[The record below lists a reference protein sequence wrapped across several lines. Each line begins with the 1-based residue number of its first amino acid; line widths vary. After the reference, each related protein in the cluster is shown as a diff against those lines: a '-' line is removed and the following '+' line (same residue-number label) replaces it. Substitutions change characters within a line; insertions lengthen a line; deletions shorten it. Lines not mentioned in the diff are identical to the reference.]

1 MNNNSYTDSFNKK
14 SELLE
19 FERNV
24 APRLFKTFLEPNE
37 FLNKKVDTTSETD
50 GELKKEQEY
59 YDKIVKTYTNSFTGL
74 KKSLEINGWN
84 TQKTE
89 IIKTWKKQLDYRYIV
104 NYYFMYFLKQREASW
119 SWSLIILSSISSVL
133 TIVEVTNPLV
143 EYSIT
148 YFLTALA
155 FATTLI
161 AAYMKKQNYVERIK
175 EMDRY
180 TQRVGKTSTEL
191 NNILDYKPWNRPPYD
206 QFKDKHLNDIND
218 IFSFPPPIS
227 PIEFKITVY
236 NLTRHYPEL
245 ISNMWPWFEER
256 DNGEFKYF
264 HMTDWGKHILV
275 SYRKYRYGKLARIFL
290 YLLYCKCFC
299 FICGCSRNRLLNDD
313 NLFAYPDD
321 HNTYKRYKI
330 IQNLY
335 NEKQDKNS
343 AYDINNQ
350 RPRNNNDASE
360 YTNHII
366 SNNNE
371 GFRFMNFMRTHKPP
385 TNRRRSTIISKGD
398 YLDRDDNIYGNEL
411 KEIRPARR
419 KINRQ
424 ATVNHIAP
432 RLNIDNISQNIK
444 NEIIDIKNDVVEEKT
459 YVIEK
464 KNNISK
470 KKNDVFKKPPKVIEE
485 KNKITDISNNV
496 NDISG
501 N

>member
-1 MNNNSYTDSFNKK
+1 MNNNSYTDSHNKK

-19 FERNV
+19 FERTV
-24 APRLFKTFLEPNE
+24 APRLFETFLEPGE
-37 FLNKKVDTTSETD
+37 FLSKKIDTNAETD
-50 GELKKEQEY
+50 GALKKDQEY
-59 YDKIVKTYTNSFTGL
+59 YDKIVQTYTTSFTGL

-133 TIVEVTNPLV
+133 TIVEVANPV
-143 EYSIT
+143 IKYGIT
-148 YFLTALA
+148 YLLTVLA

-245 ISNMWPWFEER
+245 ISNMWPWFEEK

-275 SYRKYRYGKLARIFL
+275 SYRKYRYGKLARILL

-313 NLFAYPDD
+313 NLFSYPED

-343 AYDINNQ
+343 AISINSQVSRINEDH
-350 RPRNNNDASE
+350 PSK
-360 YTNHII
+360 YTDHIM
-366 SNNNE
+366 STNSD
-371 GFRFMNFMRTHKPP
+371 GFSIMNFMRPHRPPKVRRKSVTKTDIEHITPSENIYQNELNNIDSNKKNRNIIQHSVSVKNIHKKI
-385 TNRRRSTIISKGD
+385 NIE
-398 YLDRDDNIYGNEL
+398 RDDE
-411 KEIRPARR
+411 P
-419 KINRQ
+419 
-424 ATVNHIAP
+424 
-432 RLNIDNISQNIK
+432 NIK
-444 NEIIDIKNDVVEEKT
+444 NEIIDLS
-459 YVIEK
+459 
-464 KNNISK
+464 NNI
-470 KKNDVFKKPPKVIEE
+470 
-485 KNKITDISNNV
+485 

>member
-1 MNNNSYTDSFNKK
+1 MNNNSYTDSYNKR

-24 APRLFKTFLEPNE
+24 APKLFKTFLEAEE
-37 FLNKKVDTTSETD
+37 FLSKKADTTSETD
-50 GELKKEQEY
+50 GALKKDQEY
-59 YDKIVKTYTNSFTGL
+59 YDKIVQTYTNSFTGL

-104 NYYFMYFLKQREASW
+104 NYYIMYFLKQREASW

-133 TIVEVTNPLV
+133 TIVEVANPV
-143 EYSIT
+143 IKYGIT
-148 YFLTALA
+148 YLLTVLA

-321 HNTYKRYKI
+321 HNSYKRYKI

-335 NEKQDKNS
+335 NEKEDKNS
-343 AYDINNQ
+343 AISINNQ
-350 RPRNNNDASE
+350 ISRTNEGSSE
-360 YTNHII
+360 YTNHIMPE
-366 SNNNE
+366 NYD
-371 GFRFMNFMRTHKPP
+371 GFSIMNFMRPHRQPKV
-385 TNRRRSTIISKGD
+385 
-398 YLDRDDNIYGNEL
+398 
-411 KEIRPARR
+411 RR
-419 KINRQ
+419 KSITKSQIDQIHPNQHIDQNKLEDITDTKYIIKTLKKQHTQKRIN
-424 ATVNHIAP
+424 TK
-432 RLNIDNISQNIK
+432 LNIDNSTNNIK
-444 NEIIDIKNDVVEEKT
+444 TEIIDLSC
-459 YVIEK
+459 
-464 KNNISK
+464 NI
-470 KKNDVFKKPPKVIEE
+470 
-485 KNKITDISNNV
+485 

>member
-1 MNNNSYTDSFNKK
+1 MNNNSYTDSYNKK

-24 APRLFKTFLEPNE
+24 APRLFETFLEPDE
-37 FLNKKVDTTSETD
+37 FLNKKIDTNAETD
-50 GELKKEQEY
+50 GTLKKEQEY
-59 YDKIVKTYTNSFTGL
+59 YDKIVQTYTNSFTGL

-119 SWSLIILSSISSVL
+119 SWFLIILSSISSVL
-133 TIVEVTNPLV
+133 TIVEVANPV
-143 EYSIT
+143 IKYGIT
-148 YFLTALA
+148 YLLTVLA

-245 ISNMWPWFEER
+245 ISNMWPWFEEK

-313 NLFAYPDD
+313 NLFAYPED
-321 HNTYKRYKI
+321 HNTYKRFKI

-343 AYDINNQ
+343 AISISNQ
-350 RPRNNNDASE
+350 VSRTNEGASE
-360 YTNHII
+360 YTNHIMPEN
-366 SNNNE
+366 SD
-371 GFRFMNFMRTHKPP
+371 GFSIMNFMRPHKPP
-385 TNRRRSTIISKGD
+385 KVRRKSISKAD
-398 YLDRDDNIYGNEL
+398 IQHITPPENIYRQKQLNDIDSN
-411 KEIRPARR
+411 KKKRNIIQHSVSVRNIHK
-419 KINRQ
+419 KINIQ
-424 ATVNHIAP
+424 Q
-432 RLNIDNISQNIK
+432 DNEPNIK
-444 NEIIDIKNDVVEEKT
+444 NEIIDLS
-459 YVIEK
+459 
-464 KNNISK
+464 NNI
-470 KKNDVFKKPPKVIEE
+470 
-485 KNKITDISNNV
+485 

>member
-1 MNNNSYTDSFNKK
+1 MNNNSYTDSYNKK

-24 APRLFKTFLEPNE
+24 APRLFETFLEPDE
-37 FLNKKVDTTSETD
+37 FLSKKIDTNAETD
-50 GELKKEQEY
+50 GALKKEQEY
-59 YDKIVKTYTNSFTGL
+59 YDKIVQTYTTSFTGL

-133 TIVEVTNPLV
+133 TIVEVANPV
-143 EYSIT
+143 IKYGIT
-148 YFLTALA
+148 YLLTVLA

-245 ISNMWPWFEER
+245 ISNMWPWFEEK

-275 SYRKYRYGKLARIFL
+275 SYRKYRYGKLARILL
-290 YLLYCKCFC
+290 YILYCKCFC

-313 NLFAYPDD
+313 NLFSYPED

-343 AYDINNQ
+343 AININNQ
-350 RPRNNNDASE
+350 ISRTNQGASE
-360 YTNHII
+360 YTNHIMPE
-366 SNNNE
+366 NDD
-371 GFRFMNFMRTHKPP
+371 GFSIMNFMRHRPP
-385 TNRRRSTIISKGD
+385 KIRRKSISKTNIQHITHPE
-398 YLDRDDNIYGNEL
+398 NIYEQPELIESNQFKKAKEAKEAKEIKEIKLMSEQLILL
-411 KEIRPARR
+411 KEQEDRMRDMARIER
-419 KINRQ
+419 
-424 ATVNHIAP
+424 
-432 RLNIDNISQNIK
+432 RLKIK
-444 NEIIDIKNDVVEEKT
+444 NEQNIIIDLSNNS
-459 YVIEK
+459 
-464 KNNISK
+464 NNI
-470 KKNDVFKKPPKVIEE
+470 NDI
-485 KNKITDISNNV
+485 NDI